1 MNARKAAVL
10 AAWLCSLAAAGAV
23 ALHAHYITDLSA
35 FLPAHPTP
43 QQRILV
49 EQLRDG
55 PASRLLLI
63 GIEGGSR
70 LARAAV
76 SIDMGRRLRA
86 DPEFASVSNGQ
97 EASADR
103 DREFLFAH
111 RYLLSDA
118 VDARHFSAAGLEA
131 AMRDT
136 VADLAS
142 PEGLIVKSLVPHDPT
157 GETLHIIDRLS
168 QIPAPQLEDGVWA
181 SRDGTRALLVAQTA
195 AAGSDTDAQEHAIGA
210 AQAAFATAVGTTAAR
225 ATGVRDV
232 GAPAKPL
239 QLRLSGP
246 GVFAVASRAEIERA
260 AVRLSIAS
268 SALIVLILLAVYRSL
283 AALLLGLLPVATGAL
298 VGIAAVALVFGA
310 VHGITLG
317 FGVTLIGESVDY
329 SIYFFIQSAGA
340 QSAGAQS
347 GGTQSVSGQ
356 SASGNAR
363 AAYWQRRLWPTMRLG
378 MLTSVCGFA
387 TLLPSGFPGLA
398 QLGAY
403 SISGLIAAAAVTR
416 FILPELL
423 PRRFAIRDLAPLGA
437 RVTAWLEPA
446 RRARG
451 RAPWA
456 LALTLAGVALLVLV
470 LTRATLWN
478 RELSRLSPPSP
489 EQQRIDAELR
499 ADLGAPDSLDL
510 VVVSGASLEAA
521 LRGAERTALTLAPL
535 TDAHVIGGIDSPSD
549 YLPSLATQAARRNS
563 LPPAAELRANLDR
576 AARELGLDSH
586 ELAPFLDD
594 VETARH
600 ASLLAPADFSGTSLA
615 AGLGALLMHSG
626 DRWSALLPLRAAPGS
641 ASDIDL
647 VPVRAALA
655 AAGLAENAAAGGTA
669 VGGTAAGGTAAG
681 DPAASVHVLD
691 LKRES
696 DALYDEYLHE
706 AMRLS
711 LLGLAA
717 IVALLWF
724 ALRSLKRAAL
734 VLAPLVLAVLTVAA
748 VLALCGIEL
757 TILHLVGMLLIV
769 AVGSNYALFFDRRDG
784 EGSGSPLT
792 LASLA
797 LANLCTVIGFGLLSF
812 SGVPVLEALG
822 TTVAP
827 GAFLALLYAALLTR
841 HA

>member
-1 MNARKAAVL
+1 MSARRAAVL
-10 AAWLCSLAAAGAV
+10 AAWLCSLIAAAAV
-23 ALHAHYITDLSA
+23 ALHARYITDLSA
-35 FLPAHPTP
+35 FLPTHPTP

-76 SIDMGRRLRA
+76 SIDMGQRLRA
-86 DPEFASVSNGQ
+86 DPEFASVNNGQ

-118 VDARHFSAAGLEA
+118 VDARHFSAAGLET

-142 PEGLIVKSLVPHDPT
+142 PEGLIIKSLVPHDPT
-157 GETLHIIDRLS
+157 GETLHIIDGLS
-168 QIPAPQLEDGVWA
+168 HIPAPQLQDGVWA
-181 SRDGTRALLVAQTA
+181 SGDGKRALLVAQTA

-210 AQAAFATAVGTTAAR
+210 ARAAFDTA
-225 ATGVRDV
+225 VRDV
-232 GAPAKPL
+232 GASAQHL
-239 QLRLSGP
+239 ELRLSGP
-246 GVFAVASRAEIERA
+246 GVFAVASRAGIERA
-260 AVRLSIAS
+260 VVRLSIAS
-268 SALIVLILLAVYRSL
+268 SALIVLILLTVYRSL
-283 AALLLGLLPVATGAL
+283 PALLLGLLPVATGAL
-298 VGIAAVALVFGA
+298 VGIAAVALIFGA

-329 SIYFFIQSAGA
+329 SIYFFVQSARGE
-340 QSAGAQS
+340 AGA
-347 GGTQSVSGQ
+347 
-356 SASGNAR
+356 AS
-363 AAYWQRRLWPTMRLG
+363 WQRRMWPTMRLG

-387 TLLPSGFPGLA
+387 SLLPSGFPGLA

-403 SISGLIAAAAVTR
+403 SISGLLAAAAVTR
-416 FILPELL
+416 FVLPELL

-437 RVTAWLEPA
+437 RVTAWMEPA
-446 RRARG
+446 RRARA
-451 RAPWA
+451 RVPWA
-456 LALTLAGVALLVLV
+456 LALVLAGIALGVLMMAR
-470 LTRATLWN
+470 TTLWN
-478 RELSRLSPPSP
+478 RDLSRLSSASP
-489 EQQRIDAELR
+489 AQDRIDAELR

-510 VVVSGASLEAA
+510 VVISGASIEAV
-521 LRGAERTALTLAPL
+521 LRGAERTALALAPL
-535 TDAHVIGGIDSPSD
+535 TEAHVIGGIDSPSN
-549 YLPSLATQAARRNS
+549 YLPSLATQAARRDS
-563 LPPAAELRANLDR
+563 LPPAAELRDNLDR
-576 AARELGLDSH
+576 AARGLGLDSR
-586 ELAPFLDD
+586 ELMPFLDD
-594 VETARH
+594 VEAARH
-600 ASLLAPADFSGTSLA
+600 APLLKPEDLSGTSLA
-615 AGLGALLMHSG
+615 AGLDALLMHSG
-626 DRWSALLPLRAAPGS
+626 ERWSALLPLRAAPGS

-647 VPVRAALA
+647 APVRAALA
-655 AAGLAENAAAGGTA
+655 AAGHES
-669 VGGTAAGGTAAG
+669 
-681 DPAASVHVLD
+681 ASVYLLD

-696 DALYDEYLHE
+696 DALYDEYLQE

-711 LLGLAA
+711 LAGLAA

-724 ALRSLKRAAL
+724 ALRSLRRAAL

-748 VLALCGIEL
+748 VLALCGVEL

-769 AVGSNYALFFDRRDG
+769 AVGSNYALFFDRRKGGDRG
-784 EGSGSPLT
+784 GPLT
-792 LASLA
+792 VASLA
-797 LANLCTVIGFGLLSF
+797 LANLCTVIGFGLLCF

>member
-1 MNARKAAVL
+1 MSARRAAVL
-10 AAWLCSLAAAGAV
+10 AAWLCSLIAAAAV
-23 ALHAHYITDLSA
+23 ALHARYITDLSA
-35 FLPAHPTP
+35 FLPTHPTP

-76 SIDMGRRLRA
+76 SIDMGQRLRA
-86 DPEFASVSNGQ
+86 DPEFASVNNGQ

-118 VDARHFSAAGLEA
+118 VDARHFSAAGLET

-142 PEGLIVKSLVPHDPT
+142 PEGLIIKSLVPHDPT
-157 GETLHIIDRLS
+157 GETLHIIDGLS
-168 QIPAPQLEDGVWA
+168 HIAAPLLQDGVWA
-181 SRDGTRALLVAQTA
+181 SGDGKRALLLAQTA

-210 AQAAFATAVGTTAAR
+210 AQAAFDTA
-225 ATGVRDV
+225 VRDV
-232 GAPAKPL
+232 GASAQPL
-239 QLRLSGP
+239 ELRRSGP
-246 GVFAVASRAEIERA
+246 GVFAVASRAGIERA
-260 AVRLSIAS
+260 VVRLSIAS
-268 SALIVLILLAVYRSL
+268 SALIVLILLTVYRSL

-298 VGIAAVALVFGA
+298 VGIAAVALIFGA

-329 SIYFFIQSAGA
+329 SIYFFVQSARGE
-340 QSAGAQS
+340 AGA
-347 GGTQSVSGQ
+347 
-356 SASGNAR
+356 AS
-363 AAYWQRRLWPTMRLG
+363 WQRRLWPTMRLG

-387 TLLPSGFPGLA
+387 SLLPSGFPGLA

-403 SISGLIAAAAVTR
+403 SISGLLAAAAVTR
-416 FILPELL
+416 FVLPEL

-437 RVTAWLEPA
+437 RMTAWMEPA
-446 RRARG
+446 RRARA
-451 RAPWA
+451 RVPWA
-456 LALTLAGVALLVLV
+456 LALVLAGIALGVL
-470 LTRATLWN
+470 LMARTTLWN
-478 RELSRLSPPSP
+478 RDLSRLSPASP
-489 EQQRIDAELR
+489 AQDRIDAELR

-510 VVVSGASLEAA
+510 VVISGASVEAV
-521 LRGAERTALTLAPL
+521 LRGAERTALALAPL
-535 TDAHVIGGIDSPSD
+535 TDAHVIGGIDSPSN
-549 YLPSLATQAARRNS
+549 YLPSLATQAARRDS
-563 LPPAAELRANLDR
+563 LPPAAELRDNLDR
-576 AARELGLDSH
+576 AARALGLDSR
-586 ELAPFLDD
+586 ELTPFLDD
-594 VETARH
+594 VEAARH
-600 ASLLAPADFSGTSLA
+600 APLLKPEDLSGTSLA
-615 AGLGALLMHSG
+615 AGLDALLMHEG
-626 DRWSALLPLRAAPGS
+626 ERWSALLPLRAAPGS

-647 VPVRAALA
+647 APVRAALA
-655 AAGLAENAAAGGTA
+655 AAGRES
-669 VGGTAAGGTAAG
+669 
-681 DPAASVHVLD
+681 ASVYLLD

-696 DALYDEYLHE
+696 DALYDEYLQE

-711 LLGLAA
+711 LAGLAA

-734 VLAPLVLAVLTVAA
+734 VLAPLLLAVLTVAA
-748 VLALCGIEL
+748 VLALCGVEL

-769 AVGSNYALFFDRRDG
+769 AVGSNYALFFDRRKGGDRG
-784 EGSGSPLT
+784 GPLT
-792 LASLA
+792 VASLA
-797 LANLCTVIGFGLLSF
+797 LANLCTVIGFGLLCF

>member
-1 MNARKAAVL
+1 MSARRAAVL
-10 AAWLCSLAAAGAV
+10 AAWLCSVAVSAAV
-23 ALHAHYITDLSA
+23 ALHARYITDLSA

-55 PASRLLLI
+55 PASRLLLV

-76 SIDMGRRLRA
+76 SIDMGQRLRT

-103 DREFLFAH
+103 DRDFLFAH

-118 VDARHFSAAGLEA
+118 VDARHFSAAGLA
-131 AMRDT
+131 TAMRDT

-142 PEGLIVKSLVPHDPT
+142 PEGLVIKSLVPHDPT
-157 GETLHIIDRLS
+157 GETLHIIDGLS
-168 QIPAPQLEDGVWA
+168 HIPAPQLQDGVW
-181 SRDGTRALLVAQTA
+181 SSGDGKRALLVAQTA

-210 AQAAFATAVGTTAAR
+210 ARAAFDTAA
-225 ATGVRDV
+225 RDV
-232 GAPAKPL
+232 GAQHL
-239 QLRLSGP
+239 ELRLSGP
-246 GVFAVASRAEIERA
+246 GVFAVASRAGIERA
-260 AVRLSIAS
+260 VVRLSIAS
-268 SALIVLILLAVYRSL
+268 SAVIVLILLTVYRSF

-298 VGIAAVALVFGA
+298 VGIAAVALIFGA

-329 SIYFFIQSAGA
+329 SIYFFIQSAHGD
-340 QSAGAQS
+340 AGA
-347 GGTQSVSGQ
+347 
-356 SASGNAR
+356 AS
-363 AAYWQRRLWPTMRLG
+363 WQRRLWPTMRLG

-387 TLLPSGFPGLA
+387 SLLPSGFPGLA

-416 FILPELL
+416 FVLPELI

-437 RVTAWLEPA
+437 RVTAWMEPA
-446 RRARG
+446 GGARS
-451 RAPWA
+451 RVPWA
-456 LALTLAGVALLVLV
+456 LALALAGVTVGALVLA
-470 LTRATLWN
+470 RDTLWN
-478 RELSRLSPPSP
+478 RELSRLSPASP
-489 EQQRIDAELR
+489 AQQRIDAELR

-510 VVVSGASLEAA
+510 VVVSGASLEAV
-521 LRGAERTALTLAPL
+521 LRGAERAALTLAPL
-535 TDAHVIGGIDSPSD
+535 TNAHVIGGVDSPSN
-549 YLPSLATQAARRNS
+549 YLPSLATQGARRDS
-563 LPPAAELRANLDR
+563 LPPAGELRENLDR
-576 AARELGLDSH
+576 AARGLGLDSGA
-586 ELAPFLDD
+586 LTPFLDD
-594 VETARH
+594 VEAARH
-600 ASLLAPADFSGTSLA
+600 ASLLSPADLAGTSLA

-626 DRWSALLPLRAAPGS
+626 ERWSALLPLRTAPGG

-647 VPVRAALA
+647 APVRAALA
-655 AAGLAENAAAGGTA
+655 AAGPGTGGES
-669 VGGTAAGGTAAG
+669 
-681 DPAASVHVLD
+681 ASVHVLD

-711 LLGLAA
+711 LAGLAA
-717 IVALLWF
+717 IAALLWF
-724 ALRSLKRAAL
+724 ALRSLRRAAL
-734 VLAPLVLAVLTVAA
+734 VLTPLVLAVLTVAA
-748 VLALCGIEL
+748 VLALCGVEL
-757 TILHLVGMLLIV
+757 TIMHLVGMLLIV
-769 AVGSNYALFFDRRDG
+769 AVGSNYALFFDRR
-784 EGSGSPLT
+784 EGADSGSPLT
-792 LASLA
+792 LASLL

-822 TTVAP
+822 ITVAP
-827 GAFLALLYAALLTR
+827 GAFLALLYAALLIR

>member
-1 MNARKAAVL
+1 
-10 AAWLCSLAAAGAV
+10 
-23 ALHAHYITDLSA
+23 
-35 FLPAHPTP
+35 
-43 QQRILV
+43 
-49 EQLRDG
+49 
-55 PASRLLLI
+55 
-63 GIEGGSR
+63 
-70 LARAAV
+70 
-76 SIDMGRRLRA
+76 
-86 DPEFASVSNGQ
+86 
-97 EASADR
+97 
-103 DREFLFAH
+103 
-111 RYLLSDA
+111 
-118 VDARHFSAAGLEA
+118 
-131 AMRDT
+131 
-136 VADLAS
+136 
-142 PEGLIVKSLVPHDPT
+142 
-157 GETLHIIDRLS
+157 
-168 QIPAPQLEDGVWA
+168 
-181 SRDGTRALLVAQTA
+181 
-195 AAGSDTDAQEHAIGA
+195 
-210 AQAAFATAVGTTAAR
+210 
-225 ATGVRDV
+225 
-232 GAPAKPL
+232 
-239 QLRLSGP
+239 
-246 GVFAVASRAEIERA
+246 
-260 AVRLSIAS
+260 
-268 SALIVLILLAVYRSL
+268 
-283 AALLLGLLPVATGAL
+283 
-298 VGIAAVALVFGA
+298 VALVFGA

-329 SIYFFIQSAGA
+329 SIYFFIQSAGGQSA
-340 QSAGAQS
+340 GGQSAGAQS
-347 GGTQSVSGQ
+347 GSGQ

-416 FILPELL
+416 FVLPELL

-437 RVTAWLEPA
+437 QMTAWIEPV

-451 RAPWA
+451 RASWA
-456 LALTLAGVALLVLV
+456 LALALAGLALGVLV
-470 LTRATLWN
+470 LARATLWN

-489 EQQRIDAELR
+489 AQQRIDGELR

-510 VVVSGASLEAA
+510 VVVSGASLEAV

-535 TDAHVIGGIDSPSD
+535 RDARVIGGIDSPSN
-549 YLPSLATQAARRNS
+549 YLPSLATQAARRDS
-563 LPPAAELRANLDR
+563 LPPAAELRENLDR
-576 AARELGLDSH
+576 AARRLGLDSH
-586 ELAPFLDD
+586 ELTPFLDD

-600 ASLLAPADFSGTSLA
+600 ASLLSPTDLSGTSLA

-626 DRWSALLPLRAAPGS
+626 DRWSALLPLRAPAGG
-641 ASDIDL
+641 ATEIDL
-647 VPVRAALA
+647 VPVRAALV
-655 AAGLAENAAAGGTA
+655 AAGLGGDAAATA
-669 VGGTAAGGTAAG
+669 PGAGADSGAES
-681 DPAASVHVLD
+681 ASVHVLD
-691 LKRES
+691 LEREA

-724 ALRSLKRAAL
+724 ALRSVKRAAL

-748 VLALCGIEL
+748 VLALCGVEL

-784 EGSGSPLT
+784 EGSADPLT
-792 LASLA
+792 VASLA
-797 LANLCTVIGFGLLSF
+797 LANLCTVIGFGLLCF

>member
-1 MNARKAAVL
+1 MSARRAAVL
-10 AAWLCSLAAAGAV
+10 AVWLCSLIAAAAV
-23 ALHAHYITDLSA
+23 ALHARYITDLSA

-55 PASRLLLI
+55 PASRLLLV

-76 SIDMGRRLRA
+76 SIDMGQRLRA
-86 DPEFASVSNGQ
+86 DPEFASVNNGQ

-118 VDARHFSAAGLEA
+118 VDARHFSAAGLET

-142 PEGLIVKSLVPHDPT
+142 PEGLIIKSLVPHDPT
-157 GETLHIIDRLS
+157 GETLHIIDGLS
-168 QIPAPQLEDGVWA
+168 RIPAPHLQDGVWA
-181 SRDGTRALLVAQTA
+181 SGDGKRALLLAQTT

-210 AQAAFATAVGTTAAR
+210 VQAAFDTA
-225 ATGVRDV
+225 VRDV
-232 GAPAKPL
+232 GASAQPL
-239 QLRLSGP
+239 ELRRSGP
-246 GVFAVASRAEIERA
+246 GVFAVASRAGIERA
-260 AVRLSIAS
+260 VVRLSIAS
-268 SALIVLILLAVYRSL
+268 SALIVLILLTVYRSL
-283 AALLLGLLPVATGAL
+283 PALLLGLLPVATGAL
-298 VGIAAVALVFGA
+298 VGIAAVALIFGA

-329 SIYFFIQSAGA
+329 SIYFFVQSARGE
-340 QSAGAQS
+340 AGA
-347 GGTQSVSGQ
+347 
-356 SASGNAR
+356 AS
-363 AAYWQRRLWPTMRLG
+363 WQRRLWPTMRLG

-387 TLLPSGFPGLA
+387 SLLPSGFPGLA

-403 SISGLIAAAAVTR
+403 SISGLLAAAAVTR
-416 FILPELL
+416 FVLPELL

-437 RVTAWLEPA
+437 RMTAWMEPA
-446 RRARG
+446 RRARA
-451 RAPWA
+451 RVPWA
-456 LALTLAGVALLVLV
+456 LALVLAGIALGVL
-470 LTRATLWN
+470 LTARTTLWN
-478 RELSRLSPPSP
+478 RDLSRLSTASP
-489 EQQRIDAELR
+489 AQDRIDAELR

-510 VVVSGASLEAA
+510 VVIFGASVEAV
-521 LRGAERTALTLAPL
+521 LRGAERTALALAPL
-535 TDAHVIGGIDSPSD
+535 TDAHVIGGIDSPSN
-549 YLPSLATQAARRNS
+549 YLPSLATQAARRDS
-563 LPPAAELRANLDR
+563 LPPAAELRDNLDR
-576 AARELGLDSH
+576 AARGLGLDSR
-586 ELAPFLDD
+586 ELTPFLDD
-594 VETARH
+594 VEAARH
-600 ASLLAPADFSGTSLA
+600 ASLLKPEDLSRTSLA
-615 AGLGALLMHSG
+615 AGLDALLMHTG
-626 DRWSALLPLRAAPGS
+626 GRWSALLPLRAAPGS

-647 VPVRAALA
+647 APVRAALA
-655 AAGLAENAAAGGTA
+655 AAGDES
-669 VGGTAAGGTAAG
+669 
-681 DPAASVHVLD
+681 ASVYLLD

-696 DALYDEYLHE
+696 DALYDEYLQE

-711 LLGLAA
+711 LAGLAA

-748 VLALCGIEL
+748 VLALCGVEL

-769 AVGSNYALFFDRRDG
+769 AVGSNYALFFDRRKG
-784 EGSGSPLT
+784 GHRGGPLT
-792 LASLA
+792 VASLA
-797 LANLCTVIGFGLLSF
+797 LANLCTVIGFGLLCF

>member
-1 MNARKAAVL
+1 MSARRAAVL
-10 AAWLCSLAAAGAV
+10 AAWLCSLIAAAAV
-23 ALHAHYITDLSA
+23 ALHARYITDLSA

-76 SIDMGRRLRA
+76 SIDMGRHLRA
-86 DPEFASVSNGQ
+86 DPEFASVNNGQ

-118 VDARHFSAAGLEA
+118 VDARHFSAAGLET

-136 VADLAS
+136 VAELAS
-142 PEGLIVKSLVPHDPT
+142 PEGLIIKSLVPHDPT
-157 GETLHIIDRLS
+157 GETLHIIDGLS
-168 QIPAPQLEDGVWA
+168 HIPAPQLQDGVWA
-181 SRDGTRALLVAQTA
+181 SGDGKRALLLAQTA

-210 AQAAFATAVGTTAAR
+210 AQAAFDTA
-225 ATGVRDV
+225 VRDV
-232 GAPAKPL
+232 GASAQPL
-239 QLRLSGP
+239 ELRRSGP
-246 GVFAVASRAEIERA
+246 GVFAVASRAGIERA
-260 AVRLSIAS
+260 VVRLSIAS
-268 SALIVLILLAVYRSL
+268 SALIVLILLTVYRSL
-283 AALLLGLLPVATGAL
+283 PALLLGLLPVATGAL
-298 VGIAAVALVFGA
+298 VGIAAVALIFGA

-329 SIYFFIQSAGA
+329 SIYFFVQSARGE
-340 QSAGAQS
+340 AGA
-347 GGTQSVSGQ
+347 
-356 SASGNAR
+356 AS
-363 AAYWQRRLWPTMRLG
+363 WQRRLWPTMRLG

-387 TLLPSGFPGLA
+387 SLLPSGFPGLA

-403 SISGLIAAAAVTR
+403 SISGLLAAAAVTR
-416 FILPELL
+416 FVLPELL

-437 RVTAWLEPA
+437 RMTAWMEPA
-446 RRARG
+446 RRARA
-451 RAPWA
+451 RVPWA
-456 LALTLAGVALLVLV
+456 LALVLAGIALGVLLVA
-470 LTRATLWN
+470 RATLWN
-478 RELSRLSPPSP
+478 RDLSRLSPVPP
-489 EQQRIDAELR
+489 AQERIDAELR

-510 VVVSGASLEAA
+510 VVISGASVEAV
-521 LRGAERTALTLAPL
+521 LQGAERTALALAPL
-535 TDAHVIGGIDSPSD
+535 TDAHVIGGIDSPSN
-549 YLPSLATQAARRNS
+549 YLPSLATQAARRDS
-563 LPPAAELRANLDR
+563 LPPRAELRDNLDR
-576 AARELGLDSH
+576 AARDLGLDSR
-586 ELAPFLDD
+586 ELTPFLDD
-594 VETARH
+594 VEAARH
-600 ASLLAPADFSGTSLA
+600 ATLLKPEDLSGTSLA
-615 AGLGALLMHSG
+615 AGLDALLMHSG
-626 DRWSALLPLRAAPGS
+626 ERWSALLPLRAAPGS

-647 VPVRAALA
+647 APVRAALA
-655 AAGLAENAAAGGTA
+655 AAGDES
-669 VGGTAAGGTAAG
+669 
-681 DPAASVHVLD
+681 ASVYLLD

-696 DALYDEYLHE
+696 DALYDEYLQE

-711 LLGLAA
+711 LAGLAA

-748 VLALCGIEL
+748 VLALCGVEL

-769 AVGSNYALFFDRRDG
+769 AVGSNYALFFDRRKGGDRG
-784 EGSGSPLT
+784 GPLT
-792 LASLA
+792 VASLA
-797 LANLCTVIGFGLLSF
+797 LANLCTVIGFGLLCF